1 MKYIF
6 LLAALTVA
14 GMASA
19 QTPKTDRETKSPE
32 EKAAM
37 MTKKMTEKLSLTPE
51 QVAQIEPENLAFFRQ
66 QAVHQEQMK
75 ALRNQQK
82 QHGEQHKE
90 KIKSIL
96 TPEQQKKAEEIM
108 EDRKEKRQK
117 KMKRGM
123 NR

>member
-1 MKYIF
+1 MKYLF
-6 LLAALTVA
+6 LLTALTVA

-19 QTPKTDRETKSPE
+19 QTKKADRETKSPE

-90 KIKSIL
+90 KVKTIL
-96 TPEQQKKAEEIM
+96 TPEQQKKAEKLM
-108 EDRKEKRQK
+108 EERKEKRQK
-117 KMKRGM
+117 SMKRRM